1 MEKFC
6 LLTDYRLLLKIYIE
20 TVKLSNESS
29 NEVIHHI
36 KSIFARHGIPQ
47 EVVSD
52 NGPQY
57 SSLEYKKF
65 ANEYGFLH
73 TTSSPKF
80 PQSNGKAEKAD
91 RTVKNLLKKSQDP
104 YMAMLT
110 YQSSPLWNGFSP
122 PEMLISRQL
131 HANLPMTHTQLL
143 PSVPDFAML
152 KAKEEEQRMKQK
164 STFDCRHA
172 VQDLDPLLPGE
183 QVWVTDHN
191 TTGNVVEP
199 TSDIKNQRFK
209 NYQ

>member
-1 MEKFC
+1 
-6 LLTDYRLLLKIYIE
+6 LIINYYSRYIE
-20 TVKLSNESS
+20 TAKLSNKSS
-29 NEVIHHI
+29 NEVIHHTVYF
-36 KSIFARHGIPQ
+36 SRHSIPQ

-52 NGPQY
+52 NGPQH

-80 PQSNGKAEKAD
+80 PQSNGKAERAV
-91 RTVKNLLKKSQDP
+91 RTVKNLLKKSQDL

-110 YQSSPLWNGFSP
+110 YRSSPLWNGFSP
-122 PEMLISRQL
+122 PEMLMSRRL

-152 KAKEEEQRMKQK
+152 KAKEEKQRMKQK
-164 STFDCRHA
+164 STFDRHHA

-183 QVWVTDHN
+183 QVWVTDDN

-209 NYQ
+209 NSH

>member
-1 MEKFC
+1 
-6 LLTDYRLLLKIYIE
+6 
-20 TVKLSNESS
+20 
-29 NEVIHHI
+29 
-36 KSIFARHGIPQ
+36 
-47 EVVSD
+47 
-52 NGPQY
+52 
-57 SSLEYKKF
+57 
-65 ANEYGFLH
+65 LH

-122 PEMLISRQL
+122 AEMLISRQL

-172 VQDLDPLLPGE
+172 VQDLDPLLPSE

-191 TTGNVVEP
+191 TTENVVEP
-199 TSDIKNQRFK
+199 IAPRSYRVSIPTGVMDDIHYSHIRVIYLSRPCALGLALRSVCNIFALQMALVVLTINTLLKLCWISVTD
-209 NYQ
+209 